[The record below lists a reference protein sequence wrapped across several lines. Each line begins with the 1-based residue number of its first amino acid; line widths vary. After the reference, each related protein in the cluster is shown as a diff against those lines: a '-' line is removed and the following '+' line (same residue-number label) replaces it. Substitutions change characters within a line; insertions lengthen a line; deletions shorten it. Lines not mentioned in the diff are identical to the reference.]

1 MSQIDD
7 SQIRKESNG
16 YLGMIKVSP
25 DIWYL
30 IGALA
35 QLERDLIVERV
46 KLGLHN
52 AKMKGKLIGRKKT
65 RNSELIRTL
74 LAKKLPLRLVAS
86 LAGCSHGS
94 VSLEKSLVKKEEAE
108 KQLKMAEEE
117 HKLKEQ
123 EIENQKSALLFQ
135 GLQPAT

>member
-1 MSQIDD
+1 
-7 SQIRKESNG
+7 
-16 YLGMIKVSP
+16 
-25 DIWYL
+25 L
-30 IGALA
+30 ILNPRSAGPCFTLTGALA

-94 VSLEKSLVKKEEAE
+94 VSLEKSLMKKEEAE

-117 HKLKEQ
+117 HKMKEQ

>member
-1 MSQIDD
+1 
-7 SQIRKESNG
+7 
-16 YLGMIKVSP
+16 
-25 DIWYL
+25 
-30 IGALA
+30 
-35 QLERDLIVERV
+35 VERV

>member
-94 VSLEKSLVKKEEAE
+94 VSLEKSLMKKEEAE

-117 HKLKEQ
+117 HKMKEQ